1 MCLVMSVY
9 MKKIT
14 TNFHVTVILH
24 ITSFWNRCLQNKT
37 KKPIESQN
45 KKKKNRRKNASIP
58 N

>member
-1 MCLVMSVY
+1 MSVY